1 MILLLNL
8 IQNQFSNQS
17 ECIIEDTE
25 ILSLESS
32 HALGT
37 DIQINKINNLS
48 KVANVL
54 DIVGN
59 NRLYRTIIIYN
70 Y

>member
-1 MILLLNL
+1 MILSLNL

-32 HALGT
+32 HVLGT

-48 KVANVL
+48 NVANVP

-59 NRLYRTIIIYN
+59 NIDSIE
-70 Y
+70 